1 VADGVSDVLVAAER
15 RLAAETGVA
24 RRRDLGVL
32 AVRDLERFALVAGAP
47 ALLEEQAPPLYLS
60 SVMGW
65 SPGPPEPELRPDG
78 SGTDETRG
86 LPLEGLR
93 LMGAGQELEFHRP
106 ARAGDRVVETT
117 TLLGVRRKSGRTG
130 DLLLLQVRRE
140 FADGARRPL
149 VTCDETFVAR

>member
-1 VADGVSDVLVAAER
+1 M
-15 RLAAETGVA
+15 
-24 RRRDLGVL
+24 
-32 AVRDLERFALVAGAP
+32 
-47 ALLEEQAPPLYLS
+47 YLS

-65 SPGPPEPELRPDG
+65 SPGPPESELRPDG

-93 LMGAGQELEFHRP
+93 LMGAGQELQFHHP

-117 TLLGVRRKSGRTG
+117 TLLSVRHKSGRTG
-130 DLLLLQVRRE
+130 DLLLLHVRRE
-140 FADGARRPL
+140 FADGAGRPL